1 MRKPVLLAALFA
13 TACVH
18 RVAPSPGEDRTT
30 LSGVTLRFGQPQQ
43 LPEGTTIVW
52 DFGDGSQP
60 LTGVAVDHAFP
71 RAGVFTVVETVKDKD
86 GQQRSA
92 RTHVVSLRRSVPMA
106 VPADVRAVL
115 YMERPWGRVQVHRD
129 VAGKL
134 SLGAFFD
141 EVARGVSESAGFDA
155 LDAKA
160 ADANG
165 FDPDEGVA
173 FFTVPQDPEALLI
186 AVGTND
192 DARALEAAKKLFASP
207 GGWGRA
213 AAGPYQLSEAKLPD
227 GTPVLLGQNAGGDK
241 VGVVQRFGYLYLR
254 TPGASDP
261 LLSLKSVGAG
271 APDKGINADPAF
283 AAAARQ
289 VGNGDAI
296 FFSRGGDGRY
306 TNELGASAFALV
318 DQPELLQ
325 MRMWAQLKTLKG
337 DALKA
342 AFTPAKPPPDIAAKL
357 PPHAAAYLRLSAAPG
372 ARWQELS
379 RASGADAGRVRD
391 RISEATGLDVEK
403 DLIPSFTGNIG
414 VAVYLDAGSL
424 VGAILGEQVGSFDR
438 SAFLIAAELSDPA
451 AITAALERAMKGRP
465 AADRATLDSASY
477 FRLGD
482 GAQAAVKDGFLFL
495 DVGGATPPSA
505 EAAAPARGRKKGAA
519 KPHQLSI
526 AEMGP
531 LGEVLQPGNES
542 LGKALYASGLR
553 GFDVVGQQD
562 VWVDFFGVAR
572 AIERAG
578 SEQGGVAGQAAR
590 LFADR
595 AAMLRDALF
604 ETRPSKDGSG
614 MDADLWLRFLNRKP
628 AER

>member
-1 MRKPVLLAALFA
+1 
-13 TACVH
+13 
-18 RVAPSPGEDRTT
+18 
-30 LSGVTLRFGQPQQ
+30 
-43 LPEGTTIVW
+43 
-52 DFGDGSQP
+52 
-60 LTGVAVDHAFP
+60 
-71 RAGVFTVVETVKDKD
+71 
-86 GQQRSA
+86 
-92 RTHVVSLRRSVPMA
+92 
-106 VPADVRAVL
+106 
-115 YMERPWGRVQVHRD
+115 
-129 VAGKL
+129 
-134 SLGAFFD
+134 
-141 EVARGVSESAGFDA
+141 
-155 LDAKA
+155 
-160 ADANG
+160 
-165 FDPDEGVA
+165 
-173 FFTVPQDPEALLI
+173 
-186 AVGTND
+186 
-192 DARALEAAKKLFASP
+192 
-207 GGWGRA
+207 
-213 AAGPYQLSEAKLPD
+213 
-227 GTPVLLGQNAGGDK
+227 
-241 VGVVQRFGYLYLR
+241 
-254 TPGASDP
+254 
-261 LLSLKSVGAG
+261 
-271 APDKGINADPAF
+271 
-283 AAAARQ
+283 
-289 VGNGDAI
+289 
-296 FFSRGGDGRY
+296 
-306 TNELGASAFALV
+306 
-318 DQPELLQ
+318 
-325 MRMWAQLKTLKG
+325 
-337 DALKA
+337 
-342 AFTPAKPPPDIAAKL
+342 
-357 PPHAAAYLRLSAAPG
+357 AAYLRISAAP
-372 ARWQELS
+372 AALWQELT
-379 RASGADAGRVRD
+379 RASGADAGRLRD
-391 RISEATGLDVEK
+391 RLADATGLDVEK